1 MSVIHLKFVKVKVNV
16 KVIEKIYSITVIY
29 SKISI
34 QPQFVA
40 YKNATYLRSVT
51 PCSFSCVKDN
61 AKAVTAKCA
70 QKISV
75 KFQKTYCKRF
85 GFLFSKVAG
94 ENSQDF

>member
-51 PCSFSCVKDN
+51 PCSFFCVKDN

-85 GFLFSKVAG
+85 CFLFSKVAG